1 MARKHDPL
9 IEKIIELSKNQI
21 VMTIKDQWFSDDDEP
36 YAIIFRLSKYT
47 NQKAPRNEFR
57 IEYAF
62 THKELDKLKVGA
74 DQVIAHKLTEMQ
86 CILEH
91 AANDSNI

>member
-21 VMTIKDQWFSDDDEP
+21 MITIKDRRFSDDDEP
-36 YAIIFRLSKYT
+36 YAIAFRLSKYT
-47 NQKAPRNEFR
+47 NQKAPRNEFHT
-57 IEYAF
+57 EYAF

-74 DQVIAHKLTEMQ
+74 DQIIARKLTEMQ
-86 CILEH
+86 HRLEH
-91 AANDSNI
+91 AVNDSDI